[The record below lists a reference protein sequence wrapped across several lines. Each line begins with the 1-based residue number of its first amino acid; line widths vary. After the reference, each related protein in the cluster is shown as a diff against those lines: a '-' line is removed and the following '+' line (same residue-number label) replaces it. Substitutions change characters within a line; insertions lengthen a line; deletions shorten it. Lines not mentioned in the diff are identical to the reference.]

1 MADDPNWPR
10 ASAWLKGAHADEAKC
25 CLALLGAPLRL
36 ASISQGRYDQAPAS
50 IRAALERFSVYDLE
64 FERDLSNVV
73 ATDLGDLELADS
85 TPEQALEPL
94 SEAVRR
100 ALREAHAL
108 VLLGGDNSVTRAAC
122 HGVAASPAQCGLI
135 TLDAHLDLRHLDAG
149 LTNGNP
155 VRALL
160 ADGMPGSQIFQIGIA
175 PFANSHAYFDVAR
188 DAGIKVIPAAQVHAR
203 GIEEVIDDAL
213 DAVSQEV
220 EAIYVDV
227 DIDVLDRAF
236 APANPG
242 SRRGGLTPADLRT
255 AARLCGAH
263 PKVKVMDLVEIDPT
277 KDVADVTVLAA
288 GLCLLSF
295 TSGLLGRFGR

>member
-1 MADDPNWPR
+1 M
-10 ASAWLKGAHADEAKC
+10 
-25 CLALLGAPLRL
+25 
-36 ASISQGRYDQAPAS
+36 
-50 IRAALERFSVYDLE
+50 
-64 FERDLSNVV
+64 
-73 ATDLGDLELADS
+73 
-85 TPEQALEPL
+85 
-94 SEAVRR
+94 RR

-108 VLLGGDNSVTRAAC
+108 ALLGGDNSVTRAAC
-122 HGVAASPAQCGLI
+122 HGIATSLAQCGLI

-160 ADGMPGSQIFQIGIA
+160 SDGMPGSQIFQIGIA

-188 DAGIKVIPAAQVHAR
+188 DAGIKVIPTAQVHTR
-203 GIEEVIDDAL
+203 GIEEVIDEAL
-213 DAVSQEV
+213 DALSQEV

-227 DIDVLDRAF
+227 DMDVLDRAF
-236 APANPG
+236 APATPG
-242 SRRGGLTPADLRT
+242 SRPGGLTPGDLRT

-295 TSGLLGRFGR
+295 TSGLLGRFSR